1 MRLRVEVRAS
11 MHCTGTTF
19 FFRGDRQGAGNETGA
34 DDRNDEEQGG
44 QQVEESLGASV
55 EYVRERS
62 MDSTGNDPNQ
72 ADDDANSADR
82 EKRCTDYN
90 EHVAGHELPR
100 RGMPLAAHSSPE
112 QDLPTERDTPHRN
125 LFTGEDYERI
135 GSAGQVI
142 EDTNQTQG
150 SS

>member
-1 MRLRVEVRAS
+1 MDVRLAQG
-11 MHCTGTTF
+11 TGVALLLCGHSEST
-19 FFRGDRQGAGNETGA
+19 GDKAGT
-34 DDRNDEEQGG
+34 DDRDDEEQGG

-62 MDSTGNDPNQ
+62 MNSTGNDPNQ
-72 ADDDANSADR
+72 ADDDADSADR

-112 QDLPTERDTPHRN
+112 QDVPTERDTPHRN

-135 GSAGQVI
+135 GSVGK
-142 EDTNQTQG
+142 
-150 SS
+150 